1 MSDAPIL
8 QGMNRV
14 ADPKSAGDFENKHTP
29 NLELR
34 RTGDKLHVHITMG
47 HGVPHPNQPDHFI
60 EWFDLLVNDLPVA
73 HFTFG
78 AVVTDPDVVTVLNG
92 VESGAKVTAVESCN
106 LHGLWAWDAVAP

>member
-8 QGMNRV
+8 SGMHRV
-14 ADPKSAGDFENKHTP
+14 ENPETAGDFENKHTP
-29 NLELR
+29 NLELTR
-34 RTGDKLHVHITMG
+34 DGDRLKVHVWMG

-78 AVVTDPDVVTVLNG
+78 AVVAEPDVVAVMNG
-92 VESGAKVTAVESCN
+92 VDSGAKVTAVESCN
-106 LHGLWAWDAVAP
+106 LHGLWAWDVVAP

>member
-8 QGMNRV
+8 AGMHRV
-14 ADPKSAGDFENKHTP
+14 QDPKAAGDFENKHTP
-29 NLELR
+29 NIEMMRDGDRLE
-34 RTGDKLHVHITMG
+34 VHLSIG

-60 EWFDLLVNDLPVA
+60 EWFDLLVDDLPVA

-78 AVVTDPDVVTVLNG
+78 AVVTDPDVVCRLN
-92 VESGAKVTAVESCN
+92 VDPGARITAVESCN